1 MSLELRQLTLEQ
13 LRTLHATELHE
24 AFPPEELKPIG
35 AMEELLRRGAYHPV
49 GAWEGEDLVGYALLW
64 TGPASGY
71 VLVDYLGVTA
81 SRRSQGLGSQIL
93 HLLGETFQDRDG
105 ILVESEAPQGGEQD
119 ALQRRRLAF
128 YTRCGFVPLSY
139 DCLLFGVHY
148 RTFLLSP
155 NGKGTEAAALA
166 AHQALYAAQFPP
178 EVLAR
183 YIQIPRDPAAPLAA
197 PGSWAG
203 KIHLPG
209 WEEKG
214 VSV

>member
-81 SRRSQGLGSQIL
+81 PRRSQGLGSQIL
-93 HLLGETFQDRDG
+93 RLLGETFQDRDG

-139 DCLLFGVHY
+139 DCLLFGSTIVPSFSLPME
-148 RTFLLSP
+148 R
-155 NGKGTEAAALA
+155 GRKGPPWPPIRPFTPPS
-166 AHQALYAAQFPP
+166 FPP
-178 EVLAR
+178 RCWRGTFRSPGTRRPLWRRLVLGRAR
-183 YIQIPRDPAAPLAA
+183 STSPAGRRKA
-197 PGSWAG
+197 
-203 KIHLPG
+203 
-209 WEEKG
+209 
-214 VSV
+214 